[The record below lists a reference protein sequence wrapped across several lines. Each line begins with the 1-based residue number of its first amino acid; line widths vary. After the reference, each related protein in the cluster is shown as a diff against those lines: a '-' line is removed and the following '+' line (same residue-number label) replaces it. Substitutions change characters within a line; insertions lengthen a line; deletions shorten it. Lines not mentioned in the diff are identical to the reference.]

1 MFKKNL
7 KLIKKIYQSH
17 FELATAIASIII
29 IIVAITMD
37 KLLFLQAC
45 PMCILTRYVFGMV
58 ALSAA
63 IGALLKKPI
72 ISNLLIILSSIIGM
86 SVSGR
91 QIYIQNIP
99 VENIA
104 AFNGCGMPF
113 NTQVEYFG
121 LIEAFKRTLI
131 GGPSCAED
139 GWRFIFN
146 FAEWGFLFFLTFLI
160 CAIFKLKYQ

>member
-7 KLIKKIYQSH
+7 KLIKKIYQSD

-29 IIVAITMD
+29 IIVAIAMD

-72 ISNLLIILSSIIGM
+72 ISNLLESFLSGNSKIK
-86 SVSGR
+86 
-91 QIYIQNIP
+91 
-99 VENIA
+99 
-104 AFNGCGMPF
+104 
-113 NTQVEYFG
+113 NTKGKYF
-121 LIEAFKRTLI
+121 LSRV
-131 GGPSCAED
+131 
-139 GWRFIFN
+139 
-146 FAEWGFLFFLTFLI
+146 
-160 CAIFKLKYQ
+160 